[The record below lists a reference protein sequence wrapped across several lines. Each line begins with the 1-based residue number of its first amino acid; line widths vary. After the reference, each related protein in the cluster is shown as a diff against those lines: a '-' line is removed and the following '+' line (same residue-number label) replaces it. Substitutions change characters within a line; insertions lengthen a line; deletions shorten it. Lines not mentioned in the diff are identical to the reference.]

1 MKKKIF
7 LLISIF
13 IFCFS
18 FSFSIFDKVSFA
30 ADSVTYV
37 VQTSSGDSG
46 GFEGEPGFTP
56 FIVYSYI
63 SGANMYRNILILS
76 NGYNLVTNTSGYVSN
91 AIQNQNFDG
100 MKCECIMK
108 WKQNNV
114 LFSVSPSVPFIEK
127 DFVNYAEQVKF
138 VGSLL
143 RDPSQVPINVTTYD
157 NSLGSLQLKD
167 STSWRLLRYEP
178 ILDDEPASLPNIFK
192 VKLRA
197 EFLDTTST
205 GQKYDKIQIM
215 VRVKNIRSQFL
226 AANTYPWKNK
236 FSKDEYYSYYLTDLK
251 SPTTVDLQTH
261 DYTKREE
268 DGHINFNISYPL
280 FQPCIDHFALT
291 KPIFANDDWFLCD
304 YTVCYRPVTTDGK
317 FGDWFYITPDHN
329 ALGHNIDGNSSSIS
343 ATTGTSLSDA
353 DSNSLS
359 FNPLPED
366 STSSRTAI
374 GKGSTLE
381 NAIANSNNSLVG
393 GGLTSGGSLTSN
405 ITDLFSF
412 FTNLPLIIST
422 IFGWLPPWVLSL
434 FAIGFALFVPIFI
447 YKFVR
452 G

>member
-7 LLISIF
+7 SLISIF
-13 IFCFS
+13 IFCLTLAFS
-18 FSFSIFDKVSFA
+18 FFDRVSFA

-37 VQTSSGDSG
+37 WHSSTYHGTFGST
-46 GFEGEPGFTP
+46 PGFTP
-56 FIVYSYI
+56 FIVYGKINDGYNTYI
-63 SGANMYRNILILS
+63 EDIVMS
-76 NGYNLVTNTSGYVSN
+76 NGWDLVPITGSGHN
-91 AIQNQNFDG
+91 GAISTHRVQKHRIVVRPNKD
-100 MKCECIMK
+100 II
-108 WKQNNV
+108 
-114 LFSVSPSVPFIEK
+114 SISPSVPVIEK
-127 DFVNYAEQVKF
+127 SFDDENQMNQYIL
-138 VGSLL
+138 SLL
-143 RDPSQVPINVTTYD
+143 NDPSQLPINVSTYD
-157 NSLGSLQLKD
+157 SSIGSLQLKD

-197 EFLDTTST
+197 EFQDTTST
-205 GQKYDKIQIM
+205 GQSYDKIQVM
-215 VRVKNIRSQFL
+215 VRLKNIRSQFL
-226 AANTYPWKNK
+226 ASNTYPWKNK

-251 SPTTVDLQTH
+251 SPTTVDLMTH

-268 DGHINFNISYPL
+268 DGHTNFNISYPL
-280 FQPCIDHFALT
+280 FQPCIDHFALN

-317 FGDWFYITPDHN
+317 FGDWFYISPDTN
-329 ALGHNIDGNSSSIS
+329 YLGHNIDGNSSSIS

-353 DSNSLS
+353 DPNSLS

-393 GGLTSGGSLTSN
+393 GGITSGGSLTSN

-412 FTNLPLIIST
+412 FSNLPIIIST

>member
-7 LLISIF
+7 SLISIF
-13 IFCFS
+13 ILCFS
-18 FSFSIFDKVSFA
+18 LSFSIFDKVSFA

-37 VQTSSGDSG
+37 VKYTDGIHDYTSRI
-46 GFEGEPGFTP
+46 EGSPGFSP
-56 FIVYSYI
+56 FIVRSYI
-63 SGANMYRNILILS
+63 SGDTGIPADYRFSIVFCLNKNAGS
-76 NGYNLVTNTSGYVSN
+76 EGNLRWIGKKDS
-91 AIQNQNFDG
+91 
-100 MKCECIMK
+100 
-108 WKQNNV
+108 
-114 LFSVSPSVPFIEK
+114 FSISPSVPIIDNEFHS
-127 DFVNYAEQVKF
+127 YAEQEAYVA
-138 VGSLL
+138 SLL
-143 RDPSQVPINVTTYD
+143 KDPSQIPINVTTYD
-157 NSLGSLQLKD
+157 SSLGSLQLKD

-205 GQKYDKIQIM
+205 GQSYDKIQVM

-226 AANTYPWKNK
+226 ASNTYPWKNK

-280 FQPCIDHFALT
+280 FQPCIDHFGLT

-304 YTVCYRPVTTDGK
+304 FTVCYRPVTTDGK

-329 ALGHNIDGNSSSIS
+329 YLGHNIDGNSSSIS

-353 DSNSLS
+353 DPNSLS

-393 GGLTSGGSLTSN
+393 GGITSGGSLTSN
-405 ITDLFSF
+405 ITDLFEL
-412 FTNLPLIIST
+412 FTNMPSIIST

>member
-7 LLISIF
+7 SLISIF

-18 FSFSIFDKVSFA
+18 LSFSFFDRVSFA
-30 ADSVTYV
+30 ADPVTFNVSTYDGKHF
-37 VQTSSGDSG
+37 S
-46 GFEGEPGFTP
+46 FEGLPDFSP
-56 FIVYSYI
+56 FVIYSHIADGNYNNSYI
-63 SGANMYRNILILS
+63 IVS
-76 NGYNLVTNTSGYVSN
+76 NGPEVKFHGDIAPSHLDHDMGTACIGYWFYGIPKNSLSV
-91 AIQNQNFDG
+91 DP
-100 MKCECIMK
+100 
-108 WKQNNV
+108 NV
-114 LFSVSPSVPFIEK
+114 IVVDK
-127 DFVNYAEQVKF
+127 DFNSFNEQCSYIR
-138 VGSLL
+138 SLIK
-143 RDPSQVPINVTTYD
+143 DPSQLPINVTTYD

-197 EFLDTTST
+197 EFQDTTST
-205 GQKYDKIQIM
+205 GQSYDKIQVM

-317 FGDWFYITPDHN
+317 FGDWFYITPDN
-329 ALGHNIDGNSSSIS
+329 NYLGHNIDGNSSSIS
-343 ATTGTSLSDA
+343 ATTGTSLSDS
-353 DSNSLS
+353 DPNSLS

-393 GGLTSGGSLTSN
+393 GGLTGGGSLTSN

-412 FTNLPLIIST
+412 FTNMPSIIST